1 MLEDV
6 IKSYGGTEVSA
17 MDVYI
22 DMFKLGDG
30 WIQRENEEPGEF
42 KANPIGYWKNDKDK
56 TGHFRVLFEDTFED
70 TLKEMQ
76 EADFALLNGISYF
89 GRKRDQ
95 NHASKMYAMIF
106 DLDDVDD
113 ASLKNLLHA
122 AFIKEFDYYPL
133 PNYVML
139 SGNNVHLYYIMERPI
154 PLYPNL
160 KMQLKS
166 LKYALTDRMW
176 NKYTSNSKSKQKQGI
191 FQPFRVVG
199 GKTKP
204 DSKESR
210 VRAFL
215 INPHP
220 HNLDELGR
228 YVPDEY
234 KVDEDK
240 LFRESKMTLA
250 QAKQKYPEWY
260 EKVVVNKDRTPDKW
274 DIQAKVHGDNPTA
287 LYDWWYK
294 QIEAGATFGHRY
306 FCIMC
311 LVIYAVKCSVPYEK
325 VKEDAYN
332 LIPAL
337 NGINPDKPFDE
348 ADVDSALECYEDRY
362 CTFPIRDIESISAIP
377 IKRNKRNGRSR
388 EQHIKVMSAIRDTLY
403 ADGEWRNGNGRK
415 DKKLDVIHYVGNH
428 PDASV
433 TEIAKALGISRTTVY
448 KYLDRKKVEK
458 KMYEKDLE
466 EVKVSFV
473 KDASVDY
480 VANIGGEDVI
490 IETKSNEKAMQE
502 RAERLRAYY
511 EKMKEKKS

>member
-22 DMFKLGDG
+22 DMFKLGEG

-56 TGHFRVLFEDTFED
+56 TGHFRVMFEDTFAD

-113 ASLKNLLHA
+113 TTLNNFLHA

-160 KMQLKS
+160 KLQLKS
-166 LKYALTDRMW
+166 LKYALTERMW
-176 NKYTSNSKSKQKQGI
+176 NKYTSNSTSKQKQGI

-204 DSKESR
+204 DSKELK

-240 LFRESKMTLA
+240 LFKESKMTLA
-250 QAKQKYPEWY
+250 QAKKRYPEWY
-260 EKVVVNKDRTPDKW
+260 EKVVVNKNRTPDKW
-274 DIQAKVHGDNPTA
+274 DIQAKVHGDNPIA

-294 QIEAGATFGHRY
+294 QIESGATFGHRY

-332 LIPAL
+332 LIPVL

-362 CTFPIRDIESISAIP
+362 CTFPIRDIESISAIQ
-377 IKRNKRNGRSR
+377 IKRNKRNYRPQK
-388 EQHIKVMSAIRDTLY
+388 EHMKVITAIRDVLY
-403 ADGEWRNGNGRK
+403 EDGSWRDGSGRK
-415 DKKLDVIHYVGNH
+415 PKELDVIHYAGNH
-428 PDASV
+428 PEASV
-433 TEIAKALGISRTTVY
+433 TEIAKALGVSRTTVY
-448 KYLDRKKVEK
+448 KYVNQKKVEK
-458 KMYEKDLE
+458 KVDEKKVDV
-466 EVKVSFV
+466 VKE
-473 KDASVDY
+473 AAVDY
-480 VANIGGEDVI
+480 VVNVGGSDI
-490 IETKSNEKAMQE
+490 LIDTKSNEKAMQE
-502 RAERLRAYY
+502 RQKRLMSYY